1 MRFLTLV
8 ACAAI
13 AVPAVAQS
21 PSEFAKPEDAIKY
34 RKSALAVMGEHFSR
48 IGAVVKG
55 ARPYDAKKVAH
66 DAAIV
71 EQMSSLPWQAFV
83 EGSDLGET
91 RAKPE
96 IWQNRDKFRE
106 KAQTMQSAVQK
117 LSTAAKSGDQG
128 ALKTAFG
135 DAAGTCKSCHDDYRS
150 K

>member
-1 MRFLTLV
+1 MRLLTLL

-13 AVPAVAQS
+13 AAPAVAQS
-21 PSEFAKPEDAIKY
+21 PPDFSKPEDAIKY
-34 RKSALAVMGEHFSR
+34 RRGALTVMGEHFSR

-55 ARPYDAKKVAH
+55 ARPYDAKRVAN

-83 EGSDLGET
+83 KGSDMGET

-96 IWQNRDKFRE
+96 IWQNEKSFQE
-106 KAQTMQSAVQK
+106 KAQSMQSAVAK
-117 LSTAAKSGDQG
+117 LSTVAKSGDQA

-135 DAAGTCKSCHDDYRS
+135 DAAGTCKACHDDFRS